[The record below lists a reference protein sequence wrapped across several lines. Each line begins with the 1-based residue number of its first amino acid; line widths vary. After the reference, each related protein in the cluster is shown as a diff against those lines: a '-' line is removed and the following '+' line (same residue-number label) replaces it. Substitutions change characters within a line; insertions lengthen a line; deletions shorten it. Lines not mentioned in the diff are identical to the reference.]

1 MSISRYS
8 VTDFA
13 THEDHKKYFK
23 ILSEGNERWVQH
35 LQNFLSY
42 RRIGMRGHY
51 VDNERGVVAV
61 ALNTPSSQIG
71 MFGGLMLREPL
82 ALDIRQ

>member
-23 ILSEGNERWVQH
+23 ILSEDEERRLQH
-35 LQNFLSY
+35 LQNYLSY

-71 MFGGLMLREPL
+71 RYGGLMLREPL

>member
-1 MSISRYS
+1 MLISRYS

-13 THEDHKKYFK
+13 TQEDHKKYFK
-23 ILSEGNERWVQH
+23 ILSEGKERRLQH
-35 LQNFLSY
+35 LQNYLSY

-51 VDNERGVVAV
+51 VDNERSVVGV

-71 MFGGLMLREPL
+71 IYGGLMLREPL

>member
-13 THEDHKKYFK
+13 THEDHKKYFE
-23 ILSEGNERWVQH
+23 ILSEGEERGLQH
-35 LQNFLSY
+35 LQNFSHY

-51 VDNERGVVAV
+51 VDNERSVVAV
-61 ALNTPSSQIG
+61 ALNTRSSQIG
-71 MFGGLMLREPL
+71 RYGELMLREPL

>member
-23 ILSEGNERWVQH
+23 ILSEGEERRLQH
-35 LQNFLSY
+35 LQNHLSY

-51 VDNERGVVAV
+51 VDNERSVVGV

-71 MFGGLMLREPL
+71 IYGGLMLREPL

>member
-1 MSISRYS
+1 MQAELNALMAEVKDIRTIENRVHMSISRYS

-23 ILSEGNERWVQH
+23 ILSEGEERRLQH
-35 LQNFLSY
+35 LQNYLSY

-51 VDNERGVVAV
+51 VDNEEV
-61 ALNTPSSQIG
+61 L
-71 MFGGLMLREPL
+71 
-82 ALDIRQ
+82 

>member
-23 ILSEGNERWVQH
+23 ILSEGEERRLQH
-35 LQNFLSY
+35 L
-42 RRIGMRGHY
+42 
-51 VDNERGVVAV
+51 
-61 ALNTPSSQIG
+61 
-71 MFGGLMLREPL
+71 
-82 ALDIRQ
+82 

>member
-23 ILSEGNERWVQH
+23 ILSEDEEGRLQH
-35 LQNFLSY
+35 LQNYLSY

-51 VDNERGVVAV
+51 VDNERSVVGVAR
-61 ALNTPSSQIG
+61 NTPSSQIG
-71 MFGGLMLREPL
+71 IYGGLMLREPL